1 MEFYENPP
9 LEKWAK
15 LAERGKKDD
24 SQINSIVENII
35 DRVKKEGDK
44 ALFELSQE
52 IDKVKLFYLKVSENE
67 IDEAE
72 KLVSDSLKKAIKIS
86 VSNVKKFHE
95 AQLRA
100 DIDMETMPGVR
111 CVQKSVP
118 IQNIGLYIPGGSA
131 PLFSTVIMLAV
142 PAKIVGCP
150 NIQLCTPTDKNGK
163 INPAV
168 LYTAKLCGVDDIYKV
183 GGAQAIAALA
193 YGTETIKKV
202 DKIFGP
208 GNRFVMKAKQM
219 VSLNQTEID
228 MPAGPSEVMI
238 LADDSADYTF
248 VAADI
253 LSQLEHGPDSQ
264 ALFITNQKSLA
275 KKVENEIYKQQK
287 ELSRSEIAKKSLEI
301 SRIIYFN
308 NYENMIGFANTYAP
322 EHLIISMKNPWNIA
336 DKITSVGSI
345 FLGNYSPES
354 GGDYATGTNHTLPT
368 SGWAKS
374 YSGVN
379 TDSFIRKI
387 TYQELSKKGLENLS
401 DCIIE
406 MAQNEGLDA
415 HANAVKIRL
424 NK

>member
-1 MEFYENPP
+1 MEFYENPSV
-9 LEKWAK
+9 EKWDK

-52 IDKVKLFYLKVSENE
+52 IDKVKLSCLQVSENE
-67 IDEAE
+67 ISEAD
-72 KLVSDSLKKAIKIS
+72 KLVPDSLKKAIKIT
-86 VSNVKKFHE
+86 VANVKKFHE
-95 AQLRA
+95 AQLRT

-111 CVQKSVP
+111 CVQKSIP

-150 NIQLCTPTDKNGK
+150 NIQLCTPTDQNGK

-168 LYTAKLCGVDDIYKV
+168 LYTAKLCGVNVIYKA
-183 GGAQAIAALA
+183 GGAQAIAAMA
-193 YGTETIKKV
+193 YGTESIKKV

-219 VSLNQTEID
+219 VSFNQTEID

-238 LADDSADYTF
+238 LADDSADPSF

-275 KKVENEIYKQQK
+275 GKVEEEIEKQQK
-287 ELSRSEIAKKSLEI
+287 VLSRNEIARKSLEI

-308 NYENMIGFANTYAP
+308 DTENMIGFANTYAP

-336 DKITSVGSI
+336 DRITSAGSI

-368 SGWAKS
+368 SGWGKS

-406 MAQNEGLDA
+406 MAENEGLDA

>member
-1 MEFYENPP
+1 MEFYENPSV
-9 LEKWAK
+9 EKWDK

-52 IDKVKLFYLKVSENE
+52 IDKVKLSCLQVSENE
-67 IDEAE
+67 ISEAD
-72 KLVSDSLKKAIKIS
+72 KLVPDSLKKAIKIS
-86 VSNVKKFHE
+86 VANVKKFHE
-95 AQLRA
+95 AQLRT

-111 CVQKSVP
+111 CVQKSIP

-150 NIQLCTPTDKNGK
+150 NIQLCTPTDQNGK

-168 LYTAKLCGVDDIYKV
+168 LYTAKLCGVNVIYKA
-183 GGAQAIAALA
+183 GGAQAIAAMA
-193 YGTETIKKV
+193 YGTESIKKV

-238 LADDSADYTF
+238 LADDSADPSF

-275 KKVENEIYKQQK
+275 EKVEEEIEKQQK
-287 ELSRSEIAKKSLEI
+287 GLSRNEIARKSLEI

-308 NYENMIGFANTYAP
+308 DTENMIGFANTYAP

-336 DKITSVGSI
+336 DRITSAGSI

-368 SGWAKS
+368 SGWGKS

-406 MAQNEGLDA
+406 MAENEGLDA

>member
-228 MPAGPSEVMI
+228 MPAGPSEVTTARMFCMN
-238 LADDSADYTF
+238 L
-248 VAADI
+248 
-253 LSQLEHGPDSQ
+253 
-264 ALFITNQKSLA
+264 TN
-275 KKVENEIYKQQK
+275 I
-287 ELSRSEIAKKSLEI
+287 
-301 SRIIYFN
+301 
-308 NYENMIGFANTYAP
+308 
-322 EHLIISMKNPWNIA
+322 
-336 DKITSVGSI
+336 
-345 FLGNYSPES
+345 
-354 GGDYATGTNHTLPT
+354 
-368 SGWAKS
+368 
-374 YSGVN
+374 
-379 TDSFIRKI
+379 
-387 TYQELSKKGLENLS
+387 
-401 DCIIE
+401 
-406 MAQNEGLDA
+406 
-415 HANAVKIRL
+415 
-424 NK
+424 